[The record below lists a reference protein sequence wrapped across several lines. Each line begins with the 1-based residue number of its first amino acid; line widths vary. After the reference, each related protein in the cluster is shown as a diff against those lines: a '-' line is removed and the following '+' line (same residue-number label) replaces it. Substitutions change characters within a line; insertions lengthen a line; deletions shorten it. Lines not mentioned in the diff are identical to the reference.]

1 MKKRYWNEPQMGFR
15 ERIYFIEIAR
25 GLGITFGVFFRN
37 MWKWLTFRKGAL
49 TAYYPE
55 EVRSDYSPNNRGRH
69 VLTLRPNGD
78 VQCVSCN
85 MCATACPAY
94 CIEILSDADFADPQ
108 HPKSPKV
115 FEIDYSRCIFC
126 GFCVEACP
134 EDAIR
139 MVKDVP
145 DLPSFDRRDM
155 SGKID
160 LLKLWRP
167 TSDPR
172 KPYPAPPGSTKAPP

>member
-78 VQCVSCN
+78 
-85 MCATACPAY
+85 
-94 CIEILSDADFADPQ
+94 ADSVC
-108 HPKSPKV
+108 K
-115 FEIDYSRCIFC
+115 R
-126 GFCVEACP
+126 
-134 EDAIR
+134 AI
-139 MVKDVP
+139 
-145 DLPSFDRRDM
+145 
-155 SGKID
+155 
-160 LLKLWRP
+160 
-167 TSDPR
+167 
-172 KPYPAPPGSTKAPP
+172 GSNSTVR

>member
-37 MWKWLTFRKGAL
+37 MWKWVTFRKGAL

-94 CIEILSDADFADPQ
+94 CIEITGADTGHDGVEKYPVRFD
-108 HPKSPKV
+108 
-115 FEIDYSRCIFC
+115 IDILQCVYC
-126 GFCVEACP
+126 GLCVEACP
-134 EDAIR
+134 CDAIR
-139 MVKDVP
+139 MDT
-145 DLPSFDRRDM
+145 
-155 SGKID
+155 GKITAAYYEGPVKILD
-160 LLKLWRP
+160 LDYLLANHPEGKSP
-167 TSDPR
+167 ISDAI
-172 KPYPAPPGSTKAPP
+172 Y